1 MEFFLGGNL
10 HTKLCMR
17 RKNKKIIFHYS
28 EQYQET
34 TEENMFAL
42 FYTLQY
48 ITYFDVCVVRQKILM
63 ILKKNEIK

>member
-1 MEFFLGGNL
+1 
-10 HTKLCMR
+10 MR
-17 RKNKKIIFHYS
+17 KKNKKRIFHYT

-42 FYTLQY
+42 CCTLQY